1 MSRNFGIM
9 SGRSALGGTSDRPSA
24 SRADTPRENVIHLSQ
39 ADRVIPLR
47 RQSNSAG
54 RLTAASPLFIT
65 TDPPLKFGK
74 VTQAL
79 IDVGALLVAALVVSL
94 TGIGAGVSLFILF
107 SWTCIA
113 CLSG

>member
-1 MSRNFGIM
+1 MTTR
-9 SGRSALGGTSDRPSA
+9 ATVGGNQPRGPHIG
-24 SRADTPRENVIHLSQ
+24 ADTRANNVIQLPT
-39 ADRVIPLR
+39 AIPPDAGRL
-47 RQSNSAG
+47 NSAG

-107 SWTCIA
+107 FVDLHW
-113 CLSG
+113 